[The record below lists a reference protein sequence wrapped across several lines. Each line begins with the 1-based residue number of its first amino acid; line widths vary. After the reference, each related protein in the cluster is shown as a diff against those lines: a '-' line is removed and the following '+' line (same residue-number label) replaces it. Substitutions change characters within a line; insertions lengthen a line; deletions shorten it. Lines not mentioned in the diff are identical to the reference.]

1 MITESLKDGMLF
13 SGKTESLFLTLKR
26 FRQLH
31 PISLTYPLS
40 RKGYCSSELEVKS
53 DSQSIFFYTFSHI
66 NSFSKC
72 LSTHFSCSTCA
83 AFMPVYVI
91 DTQRVGHYRSGSLPL
106 AGFATATLSTLAHR
120 RHHLPL
126 PLHSQNSTAA
136 PYPPKVK
143 SISHHELSTSS
154 RTQINMPL

>member
-13 SGKTESLFLTLKR
+13 SGKTESLLLTLKR

-66 NSFSKC
+66 KSFSKC

-91 DTQRVGHYRSGSLPL
+91 DTQHVGHYRSGSLPFP
-106 AGFATATLSTLAHR
+106 ALSGVCHR
-120 RHHLPL
+120 HSFHSGSSSTPCSSA
-126 PLHSQNSTAA
+126 PAQSKLHSS
-136 PYPPKVK
+136 
-143 SISHHELSTSS
+143 SLS
-154 RTQINMPL
+154 P